1 MSKSNQHHIKAIIY
15 DKRGR
20 ILSIGENSYHR
31 THRVQY
37 SVSRA
42 VGKPNAIYI
51 HGEIDAIVKCRE
63 IHNAHKIL
71 VMRITPDGYRMAKPC
86 DGCMEGITTLTPIKI
101 IEWTINPVDNEE
113 LIDFMKIYPNRKNR
127 RK

>member
-71 VMRITPDGYRMAKPC
+71 VMRITPMV
-86 DGCMEGITTLTPIKI
+86 
-101 IEWTINPVDNEE
+101 IEW
-113 LIDFMKIYPNRKNR
+113 PNHVMVAWKVLLRSPR
-127 RK
+127 